1 MDSIRAGR
9 PPMRSSASPDDV
21 VAVIADCSLEAAW
34 ITLAYALIGSLAADA
49 PGPLT
54 IVAFGIAALVGL
66 TYARWAA
73 RDERRSHRTIFAVL
87 VVGASIIGWLGPLG
101 VDAGGL
107 LSAPMAIV
115 EMHPGG
121 LLLGLAVL
129 RGTAHVKPEDD
140 ERIAEIALGP
150 GLATIVVIWFV
161 LTLSGG
167 TDEPP
172 TMDVAF
178 GATVTFI
185 TAGLVS
191 MSLARLVGLRDP
203 GAVGVERRTWI
214 GVIAAVM
221 AGMLAVAVPLALVVG
236 VPLDQAI
243 RGATGP
249 VAAVLVPVVS
259 LLLLPAALLGT
270 LLVWFIGRLQTGG
283 PDEPLDPIGS
293 IGPVVTGWT
302 KALGPSGTDAVILG
316 FVPIVVALVVAFLL
330 VRRFMGR
337 PVPSMVE
344 RDVVEIRETEGPT
357 GGMRIRLPRL
367 PPPRRRTV
375 PHTASEAYLASLDIL
390 SGSPDTARRG
400 SETPAEHARR
410 LRADP
415 IGSTLGRLAADYAL
429 AEFGGRT
436 LAASEHRRA
445 IERWRRLRSMRER

>member
-1 MDSIRAGR
+1 
-9 PPMRSSASPDDV
+9 MRSHASPDDV
-21 VAVIADCSLEAAW
+21 VAVVADCSLEAAW
-34 ITLAYALIGSLAADA
+34 VTLLYALIGSLAADS

-54 IVAFGIAALVGL
+54 ILGFATAVLVGL
-66 TYARWAA
+66 VYARWSA
-73 RDERRSHRTIFAVL
+73 RDERRSHRTIFAVF
-87 VVGASIIGWLGPLG
+87 VVCASIIGWLAPLG
-101 VDAGGL
+101 TAAGGVFE
-107 LSAPMAIV
+107 APMSV
-115 EMHPGG
+115 LEMHPGG

-150 GLATIVVIWFV
+150 GLALVAVIWLI

-167 TDEPP
+167 TDEPA
-172 TMDVAF
+172 TMDAAF

-191 MSLARLVGLRDP
+191 MSLARLAGLRDP

-221 AGMLAVAVPLALVVG
+221 AGMIAVAVPLALVLG
-236 VPLDQAI
+236 VPIDQAI
-243 RGATGP
+243 RGAMGP

-270 LLVWFIGRLQTGG
+270 LLVWFIGTLQSGG
-283 PDEPLDPIGS
+283 PDQPQDPIGS
-293 IGPVVTGWT
+293 IGPLVADWT
-302 KALGPSGTDAVILG
+302 KALGPSGSDAVILG
-316 FVPIVVALVVAFLL
+316 LVPIVVGLVVAFLL

-337 PVPSMVE
+337 PVPSLID
-344 RDVVEIRETEGPT
+344 RDMVEIRETEGPA
-357 GGMRIRLPRL
+357 GGVRIRLPRL

-375 PHTASEAYLASLDIL
+375 PHTASEAYLASLDML
-390 SGSPDTARRG
+390 AGSPDVARLG

-415 IGSTLGRLAADYAL
+415 IGPTLGRLAADYAL

-436 LAASEHRRA
+436 LAPSEHRRA
-445 IERWRRLRSMRER
+445 LERWRRLRSIRDR